1 MVCNCCAFCEDGG
14 AGAGVWLCCAGCAGG
29 EAPVVLWAIVT
40 MLLAASARPMSV
52 DTGVRTRW
60 RVQWRMYP
68 LWMCDVIVA
77 VLILGATTSRNDL
90 QTGRF
95 VVR

>member
-1 MVCNCCAFCEDGG
+1 
-14 AGAGVWLCCAGCAGG
+14 
-29 EAPVVLWAIVT
+29 
-40 MLLAASARPMSV
+40 
-52 DTGVRTRW
+52 
-60 RVQWRMYP
+60 MYP